1 MTTRGLAPA
10 RTVLD
15 NGAVIVAKESRK
27 TPAVSIN
34 LALRAG
40 SIGDPPGAAG
50 STYLLSQTIDR
61 GTERRPASEI
71 AEALDDRGITLSF
84 AVTRHLFSV
93 VCTCLAPDVE
103 FVLALLA
110 EIVSMP
116 SVPESELATRKGE
129 AVTTLRQDED
139 NPAIRAVERLMSL
152 LYGSEHPYGR
162 PARGTIATIEAA
174 TRESLLDLHR
184 QRFAPGELSIVLVG
198 DVDVQH
204 VFDVAGAVFGSWSAP
219 SPRPIDVPHPAPA
232 AERRRVVIPM
242 MNKSQADIAYGFT
255 TITRSDPSYFAFWLM
270 NNVFGQYALGG
281 RLGDSI
287 RERQGMAYYVSST
300 FDPNVVEGPLL
311 IRAGVSAANVDRAIA
326 SIDEEIA
333 ALVRDGIT
341 DKEIAESRQ
350 YMIGSMPRSLETNA
364 GIAQFLQTSEFF
376 GLGEDYDVRLPDR
389 LHAVT
394 RDQVHD
400 VARRFLEPERATIVV
415 AGPYEG

>member
-15 NGAVIVAKESRK
+15 NGAVIVAKESGK

-84 AVTRHLFSV
+84 GVTRHLFSV

-184 QRFAPGELSIVLVG
+184 QRFAPGELSVVLVG
-198 DVDVQH
+198 DLDVQH
-204 VFDVAGAVFGSWSAP
+204 VFDVARAVFGSWSAP

-232 AERRRVVIPM
+232 AERRRIVIPM

-255 TITRSDPSYFAFWLM
+255 TITRSDPSYFPFWLM

-333 ALVRDGIT
+333 ALVRDGIS

-350 YMIGSMPRSLETNA
+350 YMIGSMPRALETNA

-400 VARRFLEPERATIVV
+400 VARRFLAPERATIVV